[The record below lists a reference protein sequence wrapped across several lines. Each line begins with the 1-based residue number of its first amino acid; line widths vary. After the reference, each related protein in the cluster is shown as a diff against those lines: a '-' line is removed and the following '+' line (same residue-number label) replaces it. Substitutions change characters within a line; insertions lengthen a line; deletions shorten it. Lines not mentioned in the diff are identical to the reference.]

1 MSLLI
6 RNRKQTRMQKAC
18 NYASQPYYNIQ
29 CYQIS
34 LFRGLDDR
42 FLRPF
47 CWWPN
52 HITYFKEK
60 SKSNRTTLLISLQKN
75 DGPTI
80 IYITGLFHIFIILLL
95 CDMVVH
101 WWFTFYPT
109 SDHSELERR
118 WTVPNQPSWH
128 NNVQNDFLFLTLIVL
143 SFIRTYFFISNFLH

>member
-18 NYASQPYYNIQ
+18 NYVSQPYYNIQ
-29 CYQIS
+29 CSQIS

-80 IYITGLFHIFIILLL
+80 IYITRLFHTFIILLL
-95 CDMVVH
+95 CDMVIH